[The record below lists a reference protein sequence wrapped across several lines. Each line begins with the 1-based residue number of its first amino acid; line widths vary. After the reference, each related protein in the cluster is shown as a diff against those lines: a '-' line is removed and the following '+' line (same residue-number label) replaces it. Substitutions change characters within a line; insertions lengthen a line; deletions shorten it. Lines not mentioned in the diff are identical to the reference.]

1 MNVAHRLNGKTAFAC
16 WENRIAPVF
25 DTAQE
30 VQIVQVRSGCI
41 AGESVE
47 RVAESA
53 IAARAL
59 RLKALDIDGLVCG
72 AISTAMLEL
81 ISAQGIQV
89 VPCVAGDLREVI
101 QAWMRG
107 ELGQDAYAM
116 PGCHDRRK
124 ISTYGLTGASRS
136 PEELKK

>member
-1 MNVAHRLNGKTAFAC
+1 M
-16 WENRIAPVF
+16 
-25 DTAQE
+25 
-30 VQIVQVRSGCI
+30 QIVQVRSGCI

-72 AISTAMLEL
+72 AISTAMLAL

-124 ISTYGLTGASRS
+124 IGATRLTGAGIGH
-136 PEELKK
+136 PEELGELETRMGTKGIEIVEMDVKQLVPAS